1 MNRKNSNCRTRRILQ
16 PNGFTLMELLIV
28 IAIILILMLM
38 AIPTIGSLKKQANE
52 TSAINSVQV
61 ITKLQVQ
68 YESTYPSNGYAC
80 ALSALEAIR
89 SPGRPLRPR
98 LSCCRAI

>member
-1 MNRKNSNCRTRRILQ
+1 MNRKSFSIRGHGAAQADGSRAGRAL

-52 TSAINSVQV
+52 TSAIQSIRT
-61 ITKLQVQ
+61 ITQAEMQ
-68 YESTYPSNGYAC
+68 YESTFPSNGYAC
-80 ALSALEAIR
+80 AFAA
-89 SPGRPLRPR
+89 
-98 LSCCRAI
+98 